1 MHRYLLEIIKETDV
15 GQIRRINEDCVGVDN
30 EKGIFVLADGMGGH
44 ASGEIASA
52 MAVDFLLRDLAKIQD
67 NADPSLRG
75 WEQFILD
82 QLELSIVEC
91 NKQIFEAGKR
101 GVHMDGMGTTVVSGL
116 VIEEQLFYAHVG
128 DSRLYRLREGH
139 LEQLTEDHSLL
150 QEAINSFNRNS
161 FNSEI
166 GIETTIPGNII
177 TRALGVAAYVQPDT
191 ASTYLKD
198 RDIYLSCS
206 DGLTDL
212 LKDETILETMEASNA
227 LAPIATQLI
236 LQANEAGGEDNI
248 SVVLLGAKRETLI
261 GGIVRLFS

>member
-1 MHRYLLEIIKETDV
+1 MHRYLLEFVKESDV

-52 MAVDFLLRDLAKIQD
+52 MAVDFLLRDLANIQD

-75 WEQFILD
+75 WEQFILG

-91 NKQIFEAGKR
+91 NKQIYEAGKR
-101 GVHMDGMGTTVVSGL
+101 EAHMDGMGTTVVSGL

-128 DSRLYRLREGH
+128 DSRLYRLREGR

-150 QEAINSFNRNS
+150 QEAKNSIH
-161 FNSEI
+161 SETKF
-166 GIETTIPGNII
+166 ETTIPGNIV

-191 ASTYLKD
+191 AITYLKD

-248 SVVLLGAKRETLI
+248 SVVLLGVKRETLA
-261 GGIVRLFS
+261 GGFLRLFS

>member
-1 MHRYLLEIIKETDV
+1 MHRYLLEFVKESDV

-67 NADPSLRG
+67 NADPSLQG

-101 GVHMDGMGTTVVSGL
+101 EVHMDGMGTTVVSGL

-128 DSRLYRLREGH
+128 DSRLYQLREGH

-150 QEAINSFNRNS
+150 QEAKNS
-161 FNSEI
+161 FNSKI

-248 SVVLLGAKRETLI
+248 SVVLLGAKRETLV
-261 GGIVRLFS
+261 GGFVRLFS